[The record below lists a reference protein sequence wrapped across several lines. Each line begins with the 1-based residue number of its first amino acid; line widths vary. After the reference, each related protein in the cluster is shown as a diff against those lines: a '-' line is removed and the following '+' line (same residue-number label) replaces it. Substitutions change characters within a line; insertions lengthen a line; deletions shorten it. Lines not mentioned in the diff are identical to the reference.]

1 MIKILPNVITNR
13 LSENIALLI
22 LKSLLIINIFVPN
35 TYSRVTRYIKSL
47 KMNKNYYAILM
58 AGGVGSR
65 FWPVSTTDFPK
76 QFHDMLGSGDTL
88 IQKTFSRLS
97 KLIPVENIL
106 ILTNERY
113 NALVLEQLPMVK
125 QEQVLL
131 EPAMRN
137 TAPCILYASLKIQKQ
152 NPNAVMVVAPSDHW
166 IEDED
171 EFARNLQ
178 QCFDFC
184 QQENALMTLG
194 IQPTFPNTGFGYI
207 EFNKTDTT
215 AVKKVIQFREK
226 PNYETAKSFL
236 EAGNF
241 LWNGG
246 IFIWSVKAITE
257 AFEKFQPQMNSLF
270 QLGLESYN
278 TPNEKQFIEQNYANA
293 ENVSID
299 YAIMEKANNVYV
311 LPASFDWN
319 DLGTWGQLHE
329 KLEKDENNN
338 GVINAKVV
346 LENASNNIIRS
357 DANKLIVVDGLHD
370 YIIVDKEGILLIY
383 PKSKEQDIKRIT
395 ALAN

>member
-1 MIKILPNVITNR
+1 
-13 LSENIALLI
+13 
-22 LKSLLIINIFVPN
+22 
-35 TYSRVTRYIKSL
+35 
-47 KMNKNYYAILM
+47 M

-113 NALVLEQLPMVK
+113 NGLVLEQLPMVK

-137 TAPCILYASLKIQKQ
+137 TAPCILYASLKIQKM

-171 EFARNLQ
+171 EFTKNLQ

-184 QQENALMTLG
+184 QQKDALMTLG

-207 EFNKTDTT
+207 EFDKTD
-215 AVKKVIQFREK
+215 ANPIKKVNQFREK
-226 PNYETAKSFL
+226 PDYETAKAFL

-246 IFIWSVKAITE
+246 IFIWSTQSITT
-257 AFEKFQPQMNSLF
+257 AFEKFQPQMYALF
-270 QLGLESYN
+270 QQGLETYN
-278 TPNEKQFIEQNYANA
+278 THAEKQFIDENYAKA
-293 ENVSID
+293 ENISID
-299 YAIMEKANNVYV
+299 YAVMENAKNVYV
-311 LPASFDWN
+311 LPATFDWN
-319 DLGTWGQLHE
+319 DLGTWGSLHE
-329 KLEKDENNN
+329 KLDKDEQNNAVVN
-338 GVINAKVV
+338 ATVI
-346 LENASNNIIRS
+346 LENASNNIIR
-357 DANKLIVVDGLHD
+357 AEGKKLIIVDGLD
-370 YIIVDKEGILLIY
+370 DFIIVDKDDVLMIY

-395 ALAN
+395 AMANKL

>member
-1 MIKILPNVITNR
+1 
-13 LSENIALLI
+13 
-22 LKSLLIINIFVPN
+22 
-35 TYSRVTRYIKSL
+35 
-47 KMNKNYYAILM
+47 MNKNYYAILM

-76 QFHDMLGSGDTL
+76 QFHDMLGSGSTL

-97 KLIPVENIL
+97 KLIPAENIL

-113 NALVLEQLPMVK
+113 NDLVLEQLPMVK

-137 TAPCILYASLKIQKQ
+137 TAPCILYASLKIKKQ
-152 NPNAVMVVAPSDHW
+152 NPNALMVVAPSDHW

-171 EFARNLQ
+171 EFSRNLQ

-184 QQENALMTLG
+184 QKENALMTLG
-194 IQPTFPNTGFGYI
+194 IKPTFPNTGFGYI
-207 EFNKTDTT
+207 EFDKSDSNQI
-215 AVKKVIQFREK
+215 KKVNQFREK
-226 PNYETAKSFL
+226 PDYETAKSFL
-236 EAGNF
+236 QAGNF

-246 IFIWSVKAITE
+246 IFICSVKAITE
-257 AFEKFQPQMNSLF
+257 AFEKFQPQMNALF
-270 QLGLESYN
+270 QLGVESYN
-278 TPNEKQFIEQNYANA
+278 SSNEKKFIDQNYANA

-299 YAIMEKANNVYV
+299 YAVMEKAKNVYV
-311 LPASFDWN
+311 LPATFDWN

-329 KLEKDENNN
+329 KIDKDENNN

-346 LENASNNIIRS
+346 MENASNNIVRS
-357 DANKLIVVDGLHD
+357 DANKIIVIDGLHD
-370 YIIVDKEGILLIY
+370 YIIVDKEGVLLIY

-395 ALAN
+395 ALANEL